1 MECGIGPVD
10 KADML
15 VYIST
20 KAKHLAGM
28 KQADMFMDFVYDSRF

>member
-20 KAKHLAGM
+20 IYLAGM
-28 KQADMFMDFVYDSRF
+28 KQADMFMDFVYDSKFWF